1 MHAMLPSIS
10 MRSANGLLLHL
21 KEMPSK
27 TQLSF
32 HGKIR
37 IARLM
42 ANEPQTHDS
51 TVEDEPTVRPHS
63 TFPVFK
69 PTGKKDSCLLD
80 RRHGQP
86 SKNSIPQS
94 APKSPSTRSR
104 SHLCSSASPRSR
116 IHKLHLNRAATCQHV
131 KCLHRLALR

>member
-51 TVEDEPTVRPHS
+51 TVEDEPTVRPHILQCGCRRSKS
-63 TFPVFK
+63 TTMSSSTPN
-69 PTGKKDSCLLD
+69 
-80 RRHGQP
+80 RHQMPWPCRMSG
-86 SKNSIPQS
+86 IG
-94 APKSPSTRSR
+94 SPPMYSP
-104 SHLCSSASPRSR
+104 AS
-116 IHKLHLNRAATCQHV
+116 V
-131 KCLHRLALR
+131 V